1 MADESAEADG
11 RRRRRPKVLGRLRR
25 AVVLVVAVVL
35 ALGLGFGAATVTNAW
50 DLDFWSRSSDS
61 QVVQSIEFSEDIT
74 LLKLGVQGI
83 DRVSGGSTF
92 IKWHVPGTGTAQ
104 YVQYKFTANLGVDG
118 SQVTIDK
125 IAENRYRITVPEFE
139 FLSNSD
145 PEFETAVEDDGVIS
159 FINQD
164 DDDAVLDAVN
174 VILNSETKSQYVTD
188 NRQLLELQCETFY
201 TNIVRAID
209 PTIELEFVYAGD

>member
-92 IKWHVPGTGTAQ
+92 IKWHVSGTGTA
-104 YVQYKFTANLGVDG
+104 
-118 SQVTIDK
+118 
-125 IAENRYRITVPEFE
+125 
-139 FLSNSD
+139 
-145 PEFETAVEDDGVIS
+145 
-159 FINQD
+159 
-164 DDDAVLDAVN
+164 
-174 VILNSETKSQYVTD
+174 
-188 NRQLLELQCETFY
+188 
-201 TNIVRAID
+201 
-209 PTIELEFVYAGD
+209 